1 MCSGDD
7 DDNGDRD
14 IGSVGLWRTERAC
27 EKKIMVRASVRKPLN
42 KKNQITKEVYQ

>member
-14 IGSVGLWRTERAC
+14 IGSVGLWETERFC
-27 EKKIMVRASVRKPLN
+27 EKKVMDKYMKGMVAC
-42 KKNQITKEVYQ
+42 KK